1 MMIFVCAALT
11 VAIETPF
18 MYLLGCRKR
27 DEVLLIICVNVV
39 TNLLLNLGLSLGFAG
54 RELGALIYALEAAVV
69 AVEYILYALAMGK
82 SLRLFLLT
90 LAANCLSYG
99 IGLIIL

>member
-1 MMIFVCAALT
+1 MILFVCAALT

-18 MYLLGCRKR
+18 MYLLGCRNR
-27 DEVLLIICVNVV
+27 DEVLLIICVNVA
-39 TNLLLNLGLSLGFAG
+39 TNLLLNLGLGLGFAG
-54 RELGALIYALEAAVV
+54 REPGTIIYALEAIVV
-69 AVEYILYALAMGK
+69 AVEYVLYALAMGK

-99 IGLIIL
+99 IGLIIF